1 MIFSTHAYIWITQ
14 AMTVVLKIVFTL
26 ITLVVMLA
34 IGLILRRFLVRRLQ
48 KTVLDNWMIQT
59 LGVIVTLIP
68 FILAGFGI
76 PLIWQP
82 SLINQYWISI
92 QKQAAQHLNDLT
104 VNLLTTILLIAL
116 GIGVARTIQR
126 ITISNMGNGRI
137 DVNIRRLIGRILYFL
152 VLTFVVFWIL
162 SIWQIS
168 VAVPVTI
175 ISVLTVAIS
184 VSIQDILK
192 DLVAG
197 VYILIE
203 RPFHIG
209 DQISTISTVPYTGKV
224 EDVQIR
230 ATKLRLT
237 SGEEVTIP
245 NSYVFGNIIVN
256 NSFYGERRATI
267 IAKVPLDD
275 FHRDETPSLILDAMK
290 ELPRLSPKPEPS
302 VLFSDLGPQNVTLKI
317 RFWIA
322 NGELSTVTDVMYTL
336 HKVLP
341 TAELTI
347 QESAGDV

>member
-1 MIFSTHAYIWITQ
+1 
-14 AMTVVLKIVFTL
+14 MTTVLKIILTL
-26 ITLVVMLA
+26 TALLVTLA
-34 IGLILRRFLVRRLQ
+34 IGLVLRRFLVRSLR
-48 KTVLDNWMIQT
+48 KTVLDNWIVQT
-59 LGVIVTLIP
+59 LGVVVTLIP
-68 FILAGFGI
+68 FIFAGFGI

-82 SLINQYWISI
+82 SLINDYWASI
-92 QKQAAQHLNDLT
+92 KKQAGPLLT
-104 VNLLTTILLIAL
+104 GLSVNLIATLLLIAL

-126 ITISNMGNGRI
+126 LTISNMGNGRI
-137 DVNIRRLIGRILYFL
+137 DVNIRRLIGRLLYFL

-175 ISVLTVAIS
+175 VSVLTVAIS

-209 DQISTISTVPYTGKV
+209 DQISTISVVPYTGKV

-267 IAKVPLDD
+267 VAKVPLDD
-275 FHRDETPSLILDAMK
+275 FHRDDTPPLILDAMK
-290 ELPRLSPKPEPS
+290 ELPRVSPKPEPS
-302 VLFSDLGPQNVTLKI
+302 VLFSDLSPQNVTLKV

-322 NGELSTVTDVMYTL
+322 SGELSTVTDVMYTL

-341 TAELTI
+341 TAELTV

>member
-1 MIFSTHAYIWITQ
+1 MILSSHVYIWMTQ
-14 AMTVVLKIVFTL
+14 TMTVLLKIIFTL
-26 ITLVVMLA
+26 ITLFVTLA
-34 IGLILRRFLVRRLQ
+34 IGLILRRLLVRRLQ
-48 KTVLDNWMIQT
+48 KTILDNWIVQT
-59 LGVIVTLIP
+59 LGVVVTLIP

-82 SLINQYWISI
+82 SLINAYWISI
-92 QKQAAQHLNDLT
+92 QRQAGQNLVDLSK
-104 VNLLTTILLIAL
+104 NLLTTLLLIAL

-126 ITISNMGNGRI
+126 LTISNMGSGRI
-137 DVNIRRLIGRILYFL
+137 DINIRRLIGRLLYFL

-175 ISVLTVAIS
+175 VSVLTIAVS

-209 DQISTISTVPYTGKV
+209 DQISTISVIPYTGKV

-267 IAKVPLDD
+267 SAKLPSDD
-275 FHRDETPSLILDAMK
+275 FHRDETPQIILDAMK

-302 VLFSDLGPQNVTLKI
+302 VLFSDLTPQNVTIKI

-341 TAELTI
+341 TAELTV